1 LRQVEYFQCFFTVL
15 TLALLLIFLNI
26 FPFHFTENTV
36 PIFCVEPEPEA
47 EPEPS
52 PGAGALIKSEAP
64 KKAPDGPKM
73 GGSREK
79 APAPEH
85 WLNLTRLYCF

>member
-1 LRQVEYFQCFFTVL
+1 MRRVEYFQCFFTVL
-15 TLALLLIFLNI
+15 TLALLLIFKNI
-26 FPFHFTENTV
+26 FPFHFTENAV

-73 GGSREK
+73 GGSGEK
-79 APAPEH
+79 APAPAPAPEH
-85 WLNLTRLYCF
+85 CFLI

>member
-1 LRQVEYFQCFFTVL
+1 M
-15 TLALLLIFLNI
+15 

-36 PIFCVEPEPEA
+36 PIFCV
-47 EPEPS
+47 EPS

-73 GGSREK
+73 GGSGEK
-79 APAPEH
+79 APAPAPEH
-85 WLNLTRLYCF
+85 WNNLHNITTGAGAGAFSPEPHF

>member
-1 LRQVEYFQCFFTVL
+1 MASYCAKSSEYFQCFFTVL

-26 FPFHFTENTV
+26 FHFHFTENTV

-47 EPEPS
+47 EPS
-52 PGAGALIKSEAP
+52 PGALIESEAP

-73 GGSREK
+73 GSSGEK

-85 WLNLTRLYCF
+85 WYFSCS

>member
-1 LRQVEYFQCFFTVL
+1 MFFYCINFSIII
-15 TLALLLIFLNI
+15 IFLNI
-26 FPFHFTENTV
+26 FSLHFTENTV

-73 GGSREK
+73 GGSGSGSGTL
-79 APAPEH
+79 H
-85 WLNLTRLYCF
+85 SISIYLFLGLYDR